1 MLGWLEMMGWTT
13 PVRDWPWIRGWIS
26 WIAGGGGKEHRKKWA
41 DAGRVVG
48 LVLDVDG
55 VLIPVSS
62 VTYRIKSAA
71 DRAM

>member
-1 MLGWLEMMGWTT
+1 MLGRLEMMGLKTQ
-13 PVRDWPWIRGWIS
+13 VRDWPWIRGRIS
-26 WIAGGGGKEHRKKWA
+26 WNAGGGGKEHRKKWA